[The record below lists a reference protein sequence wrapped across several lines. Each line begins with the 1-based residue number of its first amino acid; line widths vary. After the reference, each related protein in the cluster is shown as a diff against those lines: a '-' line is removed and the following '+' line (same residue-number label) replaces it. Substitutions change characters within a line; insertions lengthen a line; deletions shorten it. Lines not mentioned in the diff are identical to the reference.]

1 MKHRVGAQKIVEK
14 ARKSVRAAAQ
24 AEAGPSTE
32 RGLLLLHPVI
42 GTKVAPAGTNG
53 WSSSQGKGL

>member
-14 ARKSVRAAAQ
+14 ARKIVRAVAQ
-24 AEAGPSTE
+24 AEAGPSME

-42 GTKVAPAGTNG
+42 GTKVAPAGPNG